1 MIDFHTHFF
10 PDHLAV
16 RAMNQLSRVSGG
28 LVPVYDGTRESL
40 IDRMKHD
47 GIDWSVAL
55 MIATK
60 PSQEMSV
67 NRFAVEN
74 NHGPIICF
82 GSVHPRSRHASDQL
96 KQLKDAGISGVK
108 LHPEYQDFAI
118 DDPDAMRLYEKIASL
133 GLITVFHMG
142 LDIGYDY
149 PGKSQPAALARALPA
164 FQGAPVVA
172 AHFGGYMLW
181 EEVRR
186 ELVGK
191 PIYFDT
197 SYCHSRIPAPVARR
211 LIHEHGSNRILF
223 GSDAPWSSPELEA
236 RMIRHLDLTKSEQDA
251 ILDGNARRLL
261 GLSDHPAQP
270 APSERSA
277 MP

>member
-10 PDHLAV
+10 PDQLAA
-16 RAMNQLSRVSGG
+16 RAINQLSRGSGG
-28 LVPVYDGTRESL
+28 LEPVFDGTRAGL
-40 IDRMKHD
+40 IDCMNRD
-47 GIDWSVAL
+47 GIDRSVSL

-60 PSQEMSV
+60 PSQETSV
-67 NRFAVEN
+67 NRFTVEN
-74 NHGPIICF
+74 NHGPVICF
-82 GSVHPRSRHASDQL
+82 GSVHPRSRHALDHL
-96 KQLKDAGISGVK
+96 KQLKDSGIIGVK
-108 LHPEYQDFAI
+108 FHPEYQDFDI
-118 DDPDAMRLYEKIASL
+118 DDPDVMRLYVKIAEL

-149 PGKSQPAALARALPA
+149 PGRSRPAALARALSA

-181 EEVRR
+181 EEVRT

-191 PIYFDT
+191 PVYFDT

-211 LIHEHGSNRILF
+211 LIREHGANRILF
-223 GSDAPWSSPELEA
+223 GSDAPWSSPALEV
-236 RMIRHLDLTKSEQDA
+236 RMIRHLDLTEQEKAA

-261 GLSDHPAQP
+261 GLPA
-270 APSERSA
+270 
-277 MP
+277 MT